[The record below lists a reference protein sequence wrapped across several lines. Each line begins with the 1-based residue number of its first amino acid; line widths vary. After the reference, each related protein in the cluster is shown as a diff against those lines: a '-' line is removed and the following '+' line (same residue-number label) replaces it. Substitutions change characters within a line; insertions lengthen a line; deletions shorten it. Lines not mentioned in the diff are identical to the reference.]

1 MKIQQLHHPSL
12 TIKTLEHTEMAFFLG
27 QLTQRI
33 YGTEVS
39 FDSPILIET
48 ELDLLNPQHQQI
60 NVDHIIEQ
68 AIAEDED
75 FAFLFQEEPE
85 LIFSVSVQ
93 HKIDD
98 PKHLEGIKLT
108 YPHNLKIEH

>member
-1 MKIQQLHHPSL
+1 
-12 TIKTLEHTEMAFFLG
+12 MAFFLG

-33 YGTEVS
+33 FGTEVS

-48 ELDLLNPQHQQI
+48 ELDLLNPQLPQV
-60 NVDHIIEQ
+60 NVDHLIGQ
-68 AIAEDED
+68 ALEEDED
-75 FAFLFQEEPE
+75 FGFLFQEEPE

-98 PKHLEGIKLT
+98 PKLLEEVKLIS
-108 YPHNLKIEH
+108 PHNLKIES